1 MENWKKL
8 KRTNLE
14 NSVNEQKEPPE
25 MLYKK
30 NFS

>member
-1 MENWKKL
+1 MKNWKKL

-14 NSVNEQKEPPE
+14 NSVNEQKEQPE

>member
-14 NSVNEQKEPPE
+14 NSVNEQKEQPE